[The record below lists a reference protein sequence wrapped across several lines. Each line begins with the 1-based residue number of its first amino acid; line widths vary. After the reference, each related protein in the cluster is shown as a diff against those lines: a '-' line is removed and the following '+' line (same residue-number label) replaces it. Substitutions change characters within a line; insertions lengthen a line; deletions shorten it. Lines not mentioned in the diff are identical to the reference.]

1 LIVCATV
8 VKNGMVLL
16 VKHSDPRKPDYDKWL
31 LPAGKVESLE
41 APEEALHREIMEE
54 TGLKI
59 KIVRRVA
66 EHVDPYT
73 GDRLLNFLCLPVTS
87 RIKASS
93 ELAETMWFDR
103 REIQMLRDI
112 HPGLKRFL
120 INGLKGDAFRG

>member
-1 LIVCATV
+1 MIVCATIA
-8 VKNGMVLL
+8 KNGKVLL
-16 VKHSDPRKPDYDKWL
+16 VKHSDSKKPDYDKWI

-54 TGLKI
+54 TGLEI
-59 KIVRRVA
+59 KIVWKVA
-66 EHVDPYT
+66 EHVDPNT
-73 GDRLLNFLCLPVTS
+73 GDRLLNLLCLPVTS

-93 ELAETMWFDR
+93 ELAEAMWFDK
-103 REIQMLRDI
+103 REIQMLMDI